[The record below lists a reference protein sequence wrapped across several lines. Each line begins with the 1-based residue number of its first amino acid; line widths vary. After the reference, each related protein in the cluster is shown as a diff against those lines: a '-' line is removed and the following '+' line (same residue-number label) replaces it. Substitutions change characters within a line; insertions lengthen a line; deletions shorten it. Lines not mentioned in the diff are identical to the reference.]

1 MCEPFEIGEVVIGVT
16 QRLLVC
22 QHGVDDLSMLEVKD
36 EAVDG
41 ASFVLRSFIP
51 PIESNSTYTRLSA
64 IDGELILGPVPTVCQ
79 NSRSNSWAR
88 DLRFTDRIE
97 RGVRLG
103 LELEGHLSSCV

>member
-1 MCEPFEIGEVVIGVT
+1 
-16 QRLLVC
+16 
-22 QHGVDDLSMLEVKD
+22 MLEVKD

-64 IDGELILGPVPTVCQ
+64 IDGELVLGPVPTVCQ

-88 DLRFTDRIE
+88 DLRFTDWIE